1 MSQKIRYFKLDRWRK
16 GKVIT
21 IISDYLKD
29 VDDVILAIIFGSFIE
44 LESFRDIDIAIYTP
58 NVDIDK
64 IIWYSAELELTL
76 NIPVDIIHLNTIPT
90 TFKYYVLTKGLVIYE
105 KYPGIYEA
113 LLNQVV
119 DEKYLLNHIR

>member
-119 DEKYLLNHIR
+119 DEKYLLNHIH